1 MSRPLDSETPPFG
14 AEGPDD
20 AAIRAMTPLVITEA
34 PAADA
39 DASPPPPGAQESTE
53 AGESLAVTKEPGPPP
68 GFSKRPW
75 FSAAWDLL
83 HDVSITVLFC
93 FFIVTFVAQPV
104 RVQGASMQ
112 PRIQDNERI
121 LVNKFIYRLHGIERG
136 DVVVFYYPRDPSVS
150 YIKRV
155 IGLPGDRVE
164 IRSGAVFVNGE
175 ALQEPYL
182 LSQFRDRYDM
192 TETVVER
199 GHYFVMGDH
208 RSSSMDS
215 RSFGPVPEKYIYGK
229 AAFCVWPIQK
239 TGRVQ

>member
-1 MSRPLDSETPPFG
+1 MS
-14 AEGPDD
+14 
-20 AAIRAMTPLVITEA
+20 MTPDLEPATTMEPVAGLPEALAPA
-34 PAADA
+34 PAA
-39 DASPPPPGAQESTE
+39 P
-53 AGESLAVTKEPGPPP
+53 AGVAAPAA
-68 GFSKRPW
+68 RPL

-112 PRIQDNERI
+112 PRIEDNERI
-121 LVNKFIYRLHGIERG
+121 LVNKAIYRFQGVARG

-155 IGLPGDRVE
+155 IALPGDRVE
-164 IRSGAVFVNGE
+164 IQAGAVRVNGI
-175 ALQEPYL
+175 AIDEPYL
-182 LSQFRDRYDM
+182 FPEYKDHYDM
-192 TETVVER
+192 PETTVEP

-215 RSFGPVPEKYIYGK
+215 RSFGAVPEKYIYGK
-229 AAFCVWPIQK
+229 AAFCVWPIAK
-239 TGRVQ
+239 TGLVR

>member
-1 MSRPLDSETPPFG
+1 MSGNQGLESGPTAEPVATLPEALPVDPAAPADVADPAARPRPL
-14 AEGPDD
+14 
-20 AAIRAMTPLVITEA
+20 
-34 PAADA
+34 
-39 DASPPPPGAQESTE
+39 
-53 AGESLAVTKEPGPPP
+53 
-68 GFSKRPW
+68 

-112 PRIQDNERI
+112 PRIEDNERI
-121 LVNKFIYRLHGIERG
+121 LVNKAIYRFQGVARG

-155 IGLPGDRVE
+155 IALPGDSVE
-164 IRSGAVFVNGE
+164 IQAGSVRVNGTVID
-175 ALQEPYL
+175 EPYL
-182 LSQFRDRYDM
+182 FPEYKDHYDM
-192 TETVVER
+192 PETTVEP

-215 RSFGPVPEKYIYGK
+215 RSFGAVPEKYIYGK
-229 AAFCVWPIQK
+229 AAFCVWPIAK
-239 TGRVQ
+239 TGLVR

>member
-1 MSRPLDSETPPFG
+1 VNENNVPEIQPVPETGGTPVAVS
-14 AEGPDD
+14 AE
-20 AAIRAMTPLVITEA
+20 
-34 PAADA
+34 PAAA
-39 DASPPPPGAQESTE
+39 PSAAAAPRKPPLLSG
-53 AGESLAVTKEPGPPP
+53 
-68 GFSKRPW
+68 
-75 FSAAWDLL
+75 AWDLL

-112 PRIQDNERI
+112 PRIEDNERI
-121 LVNKFIYRLHGIERG
+121 VVNKAIYRFQGVERG

-164 IRSGAVFVNGE
+164 IRAGRVFVNGAAIE
-175 ALQEPYL
+175 EPYL
-182 LSQFRDRYDM
+182 LPEYRDRYDM
-192 TETVVER
+192 EPTPVEP

-215 RSFGPVPEKYIYGK
+215 RSFGSVPEKYIYGK
-229 AAFCVWPIQK
+229 AAFCVWPIAK
-239 TGRVQ
+239 TGPVR

>member
-1 MSRPLDSETPPFG
+1 MSETTGEDLHGQPSGDVSASGEAVPAPP
-14 AEGPDD
+14 
-20 AAIRAMTPLVITEA
+20 A
-34 PAADA
+34 PVGSATAT
-39 DASPPPPGAQESTE
+39 GE
-53 AGESLAVTKEPGPPP
+53 AGR
-68 GFSKRPW
+68 RPIL
-75 FSAAWDLL
+75 SAAWDLL

-112 PRIQDNERI
+112 PRIEDNERI
-121 LVNKFIYRLHGIERG
+121 LINKAIYRFQGVERG

-164 IRSGAVFVNGE
+164 MRNGAVHVNGDPIE
-175 ALQEPYL
+175 EPYL
-182 LSQFRDRYDM
+182 LPQYRDRYDM
-192 TETVVER
+192 PETTVER

-215 RSFGPVPEKYIYGK
+215 RSFGSVPEKYIYGK
-229 AAFCVWPIQK
+229 AAFCVWPIAK
-239 TGRVQ
+239 TGRVR

>member
-1 MSRPLDSETPPFG
+1 MEVEPNPGVLPVAPENPPAPLPATPAKP
-14 AEGPDD
+14 
-20 AAIRAMTPLVITEA
+20 PLL
-34 PAADA
+34 
-39 DASPPPPGAQESTE
+39 SG
-53 AGESLAVTKEPGPPP
+53 
-68 GFSKRPW
+68 
-75 FSAAWDLL
+75 AWDLL

-93 FFIVTFVAQPV
+93 FFIVTFVVQPV

-112 PRIQDNERI
+112 PRIEDNERI
-121 LVNKFIYRLHGIERG
+121 LVNKFIYRFHGVERG

-164 IRSGAVFVNGE
+164 IRSGVVSVNGRRIE
-175 ALQEPYL
+175 EPYL
-182 LSQFRDRYDM
+182 LSEFRDRYDM
-192 TETVVER
+192 PETPVER

-215 RSFGPVPEKYIYGK
+215 RSFGAIPEKYIYGK
-229 AAFCVWPIQK
+229 AAFCVWPIAK

>member
-1 MSRPLDSETPPFG
+1 MSETRGQDLHGQPSG
-14 AEGPDD
+14 AVSASGEAVP
-20 AAIRAMTPLVITEA
+20 A
-34 PAADA
+34 PAAPVGFA
-39 DASPPPPGAQESTE
+39 TATGE
-53 AGESLAVTKEPGPPP
+53 AAR
-68 GFSKRPW
+68 RPIL
-75 FSAAWDLL
+75 SAAWDLL

-112 PRIQDNERI
+112 PRIEDNERI
-121 LVNKFIYRLHGIERG
+121 LINKAIYRFQGVERG

-164 IRSGAVFVNGE
+164 MRNGAVRVNGDPIE
-175 ALQEPYL
+175 EPYL
-182 LSQFRDRYDM
+182 LPQYRDRYDM
-192 TETVVER
+192 PETTVER

-215 RSFGPVPEKYIYGK
+215 RSFGSVPEKYIYGK
-229 AAFCVWPIQK
+229 AAFCVWPIAK
-239 TGRVQ
+239 TGRVR

>member
-1 MSRPLDSETPPFG
+1 MNLEANAPVESVVPP
-14 AEGPDD
+14 A
-20 AAIRAMTPLVITEA
+20 
-34 PAADA
+34 
-39 DASPPPPGAQESTE
+39 PGA
-53 AGESLAVTKEPGPPP
+53 SLPLL
-68 GFSKRPW
+68 
-75 FSAAWDLL
+75 SAAWDLL

-112 PRIQDNERI
+112 PRIEDNERI
-121 LVNKFIYRLHGIERG
+121 LVNKFIYRFQGVQRG

-164 IRSGAVFVNGE
+164 IRSGSVSVNGTGLE
-175 ALQEPYL
+175 EPYL
-182 LSQFRDRYDM
+182 SPTYRDGYDM
-192 TETVVER
+192 PETVVDR

-215 RSFGPVPEKYIYGK
+215 RSFGSVPEKYIYGK
-229 AAFCVWPIQK
+229 AAFCVWPIAK
-239 TGRVQ
+239 TGPVR

>member
-1 MSRPLDSETPPFG
+1 MSENQGPETETPIAPAVESAEPVVSAMPVVPAIDASAAPPPEKRPL
-14 AEGPDD
+14 
-20 AAIRAMTPLVITEA
+20 L
-34 PAADA
+34 
-39 DASPPPPGAQESTE
+39 
-53 AGESLAVTKEPGPPP
+53 
-68 GFSKRPW
+68 
-75 FSAAWDLL
+75 SAAWDLL

-112 PRIQDNERI
+112 PRIEDNERI
-121 LVNKFIYRLHGIERG
+121 LVNKFIYRFHGVERS

-164 IRSGAVFVNGE
+164 IRSGNVYVNGKAIE
-175 ALQEPYL
+175 EPYL
-182 LSQFRDRYDM
+182 LPQFRDRYDM
-192 TETVVER
+192 PETIIER

-215 RSFGPVPEKYIYGK
+215 RSFGSVPEKYIYGK
-229 AAFCVWPIQK
+229 AAFCVWPITK

>member
-1 MSRPLDSETPPFG
+1 MSEIS
-14 AEGPDD
+14 GPG
-20 AAIRAMTPLVITEA
+20 L
-34 PAADA
+34 
-39 DASPPPPGAQESTE
+39 
-53 AGESLAVTKEPGPPP
+53 PGPPIGEGSGPREVVPTPP
-68 GFSKRPW
+68 GEPAGPAAAPAHRRPLL
-75 FSAAWDLL
+75 SAAWDLL

-112 PRIQDNERI
+112 PRIEDNERI
-121 LVNKFIYRLHGIERG
+121 LINKAIYRFQGVERG

-164 IRSGAVFVNGE
+164 IRGGTVYVNGAPIE
-175 ALQEPYL
+175 EPYL
-182 LSQFRDRYDM
+182 LPEYRDRYDM
-192 TETVVER
+192 PESAVER

-215 RSFGPVPEKYIYGK
+215 RSFGSVPEKYIYGK
-229 AAFCVWPIQK
+229 AAFCVWPIAK
-239 TGRVQ
+239 TGRVR

>member
-1 MSRPLDSETPPFG
+1 MSDKADLPFENVDEPVPSSPVALDE
-14 AEGPDD
+14 
-20 AAIRAMTPLVITEA
+20 I
-34 PAADA
+34 
-39 DASPPPPGAQESTE
+39 ASSPCPPPPSVSEIAPAVISGAAIE
-53 AGESLAVTKEPGPPP
+53 PPP
-68 GFSKRPW
+68 TPAVSKRPPLL
-75 FSAAWDLL
+75 SAAWDLL

-112 PRIQDNERI
+112 PRIEDNERI
-121 LVNKFIYRLHGIERG
+121 LVNKFIYRFQGIERG

-164 IRSGAVFVNGE
+164 IMSGSVLVNGVKIE
-175 ALQEPYL
+175 EPYL
-182 LSQFRDRYDM
+182 LPEYRDRNDM
-192 TETVVER
+192 PETTVER
-199 GHYFVMGDH
+199 GHYFMMGDH

-229 AAFCVWPIQK
+229 AAFCVWPIAK
-239 TGRVQ
+239 TGRVR

>member
-1 MSRPLDSETPPFG
+1 VSESPEDELHGPPAG
-14 AEGPDD
+14 DVG
-20 AAIRAMTPLVITEA
+20 IEA
-34 PAADA
+34 PAAVA
-39 DASPPPPGAQESTE
+39 ALE
-53 AGESLAVTKEPGPPP
+53 ATGPA
-68 GFSKRPW
+68 GLSAARRP
-75 FSAAWDLL
+75 FLSAAWDLL

-112 PRIQDNERI
+112 PRIEDNERI
-121 LVNKFIYRLHGIERG
+121 LINKAIYRFQGVARG

-164 IRSGAVFVNGE
+164 IRSGTVYVNDGAIE
-175 ALQEPYL
+175 EPYL
-182 LSQFRDRYDM
+182 LPEYRDRYDM
-192 TETVVER
+192 PETQVER

-215 RSFGPVPEKYIYGK
+215 RSFGSVPEKYIYGK
-229 AAFCVWPIQK
+229 ATFCVWPIAK

>member
-1 MSRPLDSETPPFG
+1 VSASDAPESNHERPAG
-14 AEGPDD
+14 ARSDVLGGPSPEGDG
-20 AAIRAMTPLVITEA
+20 
-34 PAADA
+34 PAADSVA
-39 DASPPPPGAQESTE
+39 KAPR
-53 AGESLAVTKEPGPPP
+53 
-68 GFSKRPW
+68 RPFW
-75 FSAAWDLL
+75 SAAWDLL

-112 PRIQDNERI
+112 PRIEDNERI
-121 LVNKFIYRLHGIERG
+121 LVNKFIYRFQGIERG

-155 IGLPGDRVE
+155 IGLPGDLVE
-164 IRSGAVFVNGE
+164 MRGGAVYVNG
-175 ALQEPYL
+175 APIAEPYL
-182 LSQFRDRYDM
+182 LPDYRDRYDM
-192 TETVVER
+192 PGIAVER

-229 AAFCVWPIQK
+229 ASFCVWPIAK
-239 TGRVQ
+239 TGRVR

>member
-1 MSRPLDSETPPFG
+1 MSENPGPETETPIAPAVESAEPVVSAMPVVPAIDASAAPSPEKRPL
-14 AEGPDD
+14 
-20 AAIRAMTPLVITEA
+20 L
-34 PAADA
+34 
-39 DASPPPPGAQESTE
+39 
-53 AGESLAVTKEPGPPP
+53 
-68 GFSKRPW
+68 
-75 FSAAWDLL
+75 SAAWDLL

-112 PRIQDNERI
+112 PRIEDNERI
-121 LVNKFIYRLHGIERG
+121 LVNKFIYRFHGVERS

-164 IRSGAVFVNGE
+164 IRSGNVYVNGKAIE
-175 ALQEPYL
+175 EPYL
-182 LSQFRDRYDM
+182 LPQFRDRYDM
-192 TETVVER
+192 PETIIER

-215 RSFGPVPEKYIYGK
+215 RSFGSVPEKYIYGK
-229 AAFCVWPIQK
+229 AAFCVWPITK

>member
-1 MSRPLDSETPPFG
+1 MNENPIQPAPEPASALLEVSSDPL
-14 AEGPDD
+14 A
-20 AAIRAMTPLVITEA
+20 A
-34 PAADA
+34 PAAPP
-39 DASPPPPGAQESTE
+39 SPRKPPLLSG
-53 AGESLAVTKEPGPPP
+53 
-68 GFSKRPW
+68 
-75 FSAAWDLL
+75 AWDLL

-112 PRIQDNERI
+112 PRIEDNERI
-121 LVNKFIYRLHGIERG
+121 VVNKAIYRFQGVERG

-164 IRSGAVFVNGE
+164 IRSGRVHVNGAAIE
-175 ALQEPYL
+175 EPYL
-182 LSQFRDRYDM
+182 LPEYRDRYDM
-192 TETVVER
+192 EPTPVEP

-215 RSFGPVPEKYIYGK
+215 RSFGSVPEKYIYGK
-229 AAFCVWPIQK
+229 AAFCVWPIAK
-239 TGRVQ
+239 TGRVR

>member
-1 MSRPLDSETPPFG
+1 MTEIQHIDPKTQSLPPEFAAPQGPKAPDRPFL
-14 AEGPDD
+14 
-20 AAIRAMTPLVITEA
+20 
-34 PAADA
+34 
-39 DASPPPPGAQESTE
+39 
-53 AGESLAVTKEPGPPP
+53 
-68 GFSKRPW
+68 
-75 FSAAWDLL
+75 SAAWDLL

-112 PRIQDNERI
+112 PRIEDNERI
-121 LVNKFIYRLHGIERG
+121 VVNKFIYRFHGIERG

-164 IRSGAVFVNGE
+164 IRSGSVFVDG
-175 ALQEPYL
+175 AILAEPYL
-182 LSQFRDRYDM
+182 SPVFRDQYDM
-192 TETVVER
+192 PETTVER

-215 RSFGPVPEKYIYGK
+215 RSFGSVPEKYIYGK
-229 AAFCVWPIQK
+229 AAFCVWPITK
-239 TGRVQ
+239 TGLVR

>member
-1 MSRPLDSETPPFG
+1 MS
-14 AEGPDD
+14 
-20 AAIRAMTPLVITEA
+20 
-34 PAADA
+34 
-39 DASPPPPGAQESTE
+39 
-53 AGESLAVTKEPGPPP
+53 ESLEKELLGEPVIDAGPEAVAGPTVGPEVVPGPGVALPAR
-68 GFSKRPW
+68 RPVL
-75 FSAAWDLL
+75 SAAWDLL

-112 PRIQDNERI
+112 PRIEDNERI
-121 LVNKFIYRLHGIERG
+121 LINKAIYRFQGVERG

-164 IRSGAVFVNGE
+164 IKNGTVYVNE
-175 ALQEPYL
+175 AAIEEPYL
-182 LSQFRDRYDM
+182 LPEYRDRYDM
-192 TETVVER
+192 PETLVES

-215 RSFGPVPEKYIYGK
+215 RSFGSVPEKYIYGK
-229 AAFCVWPIQK
+229 ATFCVWPIAK
-239 TGRVQ
+239 TGRVR

>member
-1 MSRPLDSETPPFG
+1 MSESLEKDPH
-14 AEGPDD
+14 AE
-20 AAIRAMTPLVITEA
+20 
-34 PAADA
+34 PAADVSVPA
-39 DASPPPPGAQESTE
+39 EAATVAALAPPAGSAVEPPAR
-53 AGESLAVTKEPGPPP
+53 
-68 GFSKRPW
+68 RPIL
-75 FSAAWDLL
+75 SAAWDLL

-112 PRIQDNERI
+112 PRIEDNERI
-121 LVNKFIYRLHGIERG
+121 LINKAIYRFQGVERG

-164 IRSGAVFVNGE
+164 IRSGTVYVNE
-175 ALQEPYL
+175 IALEEPYL
-182 LSQFRDRYDM
+182 LSDYRDRYDM
-192 TETVVER
+192 PETLVER

-215 RSFGPVPEKYIYGK
+215 RSFGSVPEKYIYGK
-229 AAFCVWPIQK
+229 ATFCVWPIAK
-239 TGRVQ
+239 TGRVR